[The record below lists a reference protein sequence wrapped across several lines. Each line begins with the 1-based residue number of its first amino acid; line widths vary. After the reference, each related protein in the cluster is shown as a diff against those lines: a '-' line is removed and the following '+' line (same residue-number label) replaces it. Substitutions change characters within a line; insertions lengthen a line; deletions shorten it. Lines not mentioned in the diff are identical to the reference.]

1 MTAKGPPKTPLW
13 PSRISHVVVFPG
25 PAECAKRS
33 AAQRG
38 RRAEFLNPVLLIL
51 PDPFKAKF
59 LTSIS
64 GFPLP
69 NPLPEAAHS
78 AGPTQFFLGFVT
90 PGASWSKKSRSKRP
104 SKTDQILMP
113 FQHRFLTVLAPF
125 WKPKMSPKS
134 IKNRSKLSFR
144 TFLFPHRFLH
154 RFLIA
159 FCSQLRPPGSQKS
172 KFFIRK
178 NIVFQKPAFQR

>member
-1 MTAKGPPKTPLW
+1 MLLDAFNTPKTSPRRPMTAKGPPKTPLW

-69 NPLPEAAHS
+69 TPLPEAAHS
-78 AGPTQFFLGFVT
+78 AGPPQLFPGFRLLAPLG
-90 PGASWSKKSRSKRP
+90 PKKWCSKKP
-104 SKTDQILMP
+104 SKNDQILMP
-113 FQHRFLTVLAPF
+113 FQHRFLSVLAPF
-125 WKPKMSPKS
+125 WNPKVVPKS
-134 IKNRSKLSFR
+134 IKNRKKLSF
-144 TFLFPHRFLH
+144 
-154 RFLIA
+154 
-159 FCSQLRPPGSQKS
+159 
-172 KFFIRK
+172 
-178 NIVFQKPAFQR
+178 